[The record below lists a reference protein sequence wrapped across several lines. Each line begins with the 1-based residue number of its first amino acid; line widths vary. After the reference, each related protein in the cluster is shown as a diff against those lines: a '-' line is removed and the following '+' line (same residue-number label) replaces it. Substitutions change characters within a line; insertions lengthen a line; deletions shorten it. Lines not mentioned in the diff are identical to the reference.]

1 MEDIIAFK
9 KDPENSVI
17 ENLKEYSQ
25 ILQEKFNVTGSK
37 NLSKYFE
44 DEENIE
50 KINLSEDATK

>member
-44 DEENIE
+44 F
-50 KINLSEDATK
+50 